1 MKGSSDRL
9 PDTKKI
15 EVMNKLNED
24 IEIKHIAKNT
34 GLTIKQVERIR
45 QTRNKELIEGQAQKY
60 IDELPDVIQHDI
72 EEIKD
77 FYEISKKLREALKDN
92 RNIDNLRELQVFCVY
107 VDKKITD
114 IKRSIGL
121 YSSNQPGIVFQQL
134 NVFNSQDTELS
145 PIIAQLLGQN
155 QNNDDDIIDIEAEDD
170 EKSS

>member
-1 MKGSSDRL
+1 MQGSSDRL

-24 IEIKHIAKNT
+24 TEIKHIAKNT

-92 RNIDNLRELQVFCVY
+92 RNIDNLRELQVFCIY